1 MENLEAI
8 TNVEHVAAIWFI
20 VYFGAC
26 LLIPLVKHTCKRK
39 PVDEVEHFAKWC
51 FEHRQQPK

>member
-1 MENLEAI
+1 MEAI

-20 VYFGAC
+20 VYFGAA

-39 PVDEVEHFAKWC
+39 PISEVEQFAKWC